1 MNNYF
6 KQDPSYQVS
15 EVKRIKEMFETGRLG
30 RREFM
35 QGLLAAG
42 LTATTATAVITGS
55 RDVRAETPKR
65 GGLVRMAASQH
76 GPDDTLDPALW
87 KETLGYTRGRV
98 HYSSLVQFNDDLTVR
113 PELAESWEV
122 NDDATEFTFE
132 LKQGVTF
139 HDGKD
144 LTADDVIYSM
154 GTHMGDDSVSVGKA
168 LVTMIREWKKIDKHT
183 VKAVLDTPNA
193 DLPIILGTFNFKIIQ
208 ENAHQDPNYFNKG
221 IGTGPFTLE
230 EFKPGIICRS
240 KRNPNYFREGTPYV
254 DEVHTFGIGDPIARV
269 NALLS
274 EEVEMIARLDRKAIP
289 QVEAADNAEVLSEVS
304 NRFTQLVLDMTRHPG
319 SSFDFVLAMKH
330 LTPRK
335 QMLRSILKGDGA
347 LGNDHPA
354 GPTYAM
360 NCEAL
365 PQRLQDLDKARFH
378 LKKSGI
384 TEAQVDTSEAAV
396 GGVDLCIFAQAEGKK
411 IGLDL
416 KVKRNATD
424 GYWGAIFKK
433 KPFYMSTW
441 SPRPTAHMM
450 LTLLN
455 QSESP
460 YNTTGFKSERVDQLL
475 LATLAET
482 DTAKRKEMFCEMQTI
497 VSNGAGDII
506 PWHQAIVDGI
516 SSKVKGVPHVAL
528 NSLSGG
534 EWPEFVWLDS

>member
-384 TEAQVDTSEAAV
+384 TEAEVDTSEAAV